1 MNWSKNNKILRKNW
15 RVPLKTGIMPKRTA
29 ALEWVFSSSLSV
41 GTRSNAKV
49 AKRSKKLTNL

>member
-1 MNWSKNNKILRKNW
+1 
-15 RVPLKTGIMPKRTA
+15 MPKRTA